1 MLEAAAA
8 ALRERVG
15 EAFAAGDRT
24 GPRLAALLGRLH
36 DLAPVQAA
44 ATLTA
49 PTVELRAYSLELR
62 KQISFALAAAIEGG
76 ELPRCDVAQLA
87 RNIQINFAGAVAT
100 ALLERRDAALEI
112 STAFDLQLANYI

>member
-1 MLEAAAA
+1 VTFVEVAQRCGLAPPTLVQRFSTRQGML
-8 ALRERVG
+8 
-15 EAFAAGDRT
+15 
-24 GPRLAALLGRLH
+24 